1 MENNK
6 AYLRKSGIIFTVS
19 AIVGIATILI
29 TNKVKL
35 SEEPSHILNQVI
47 RLLPILLFFITT
59 GIATEKWKATIGS
72 IVSFVTVI
80 VLQYFLFTIKNHPK
94 MGAGWA
100 FLIQDIFYFIP
111 YFVFFLFIKTEPKK
125 LPVIF
130 FSLLLIFGVTGL
142 YQASEG
148 YEWITDL
155 FSIHFKIPAT
165 AWTLT
170 NYIISQLVHVL
181 LMCELLNYAAGK
193 ANGFQSRII
202 NPGNDYN
209 KLTGTIIFWTLKTFI
224 YLSVLGCIRM
234 LKSYIGFFSD
244 YYDGSYSFLKWYY
257 LFSFIMTTFILLAAA
272 WYLRKFLLE
281 FFLTYNFSSRF
292 LYWSLLLP
300 VIGFFVWLVMLAD
313 SDRQPEYKQR
323 KKTMEDFAG
332 SSPNGIIVIFIIAIA
347 LRLLVSFMAGHTG
360 AVFTNLITGLFFW
373 LLVSSRT
380 GYYINLYMN
389 FLLLVAFVMLPFFHI
404 EKDIASIVFPLLLLN
419 TVQLVLIYPT
429 FHFDAFSYTSYDEEE
444 KPWEPGQDIF

>member
-1 MENNK
+1 
-6 AYLRKSGIIFTVS
+6 
-19 AIVGIATILI
+19 
-29 TNKVKL
+29 
-35 SEEPSHILNQVI
+35 
-47 RLLPILLFFITT
+47 LPL
-59 GIATEKWKATIGS
+59 
-72 IVSFVTVI
+72 
-80 VLQYFLFTIKNHPK
+80 
-94 MGAGWA
+94 
-100 FLIQDIFYFIP
+100 
-111 YFVFFLFIKTEPKK
+111 
-125 LPVIF
+125 IF

-419 TVQLVLIYPT
+419 TVQLVLIYPA